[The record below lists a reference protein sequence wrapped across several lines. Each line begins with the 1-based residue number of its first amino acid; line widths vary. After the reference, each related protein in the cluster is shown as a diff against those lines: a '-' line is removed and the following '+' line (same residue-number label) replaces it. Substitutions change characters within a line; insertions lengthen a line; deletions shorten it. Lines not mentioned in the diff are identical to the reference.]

1 MSKMKLKRPKKTPK
15 ECNYNFNGERKSG
28 NTDEECAKLKQQYDK
43 IVEKKKKEMEA
54 LKDNDMEMGTNRTT
68 MRADDFQEKKK
79 KDNAFRD
86 SNNDGNVAS
95 RFFERLKARK
105 KSKRERRN
113 SLNPMD

>member
-1 MSKMKLKRPKKTPK
+1 MSKMKLKRPKKTANDAKCEYRYDGNKHTAENK
-15 ECNYNFNGERKSG
+15 EDC
-28 NTDEECAKLKQQYDK
+28 DKLKA
-43 IVEKKKKEMEA
+43 EMNKY

>member
-54 LKDNDMEMGTNRTT
+54 LKNSMTKPTDSTKTDKPKTT
-68 MRADDFQEKKK
+68 PK

-86 SNNDGNVAS
+86 SKNDGNVAS

-105 KSKRERRN
+105 RSKRERRN

>member
-1 MSKMKLKRPKKTPK
+1 MSKMKLKRPKKTANDTK
-15 ECNYNFNGERKSG
+15 CEYRYDGYKHTADNK
-28 NTDEECAKLKQQYDK
+28 EECAKLKAGYQKY
-43 IVEKKKKEMEA
+43 
-54 LKDNDMEMGTNRTT
+54 LKDNNMDNPKSRLTRNTSTTGGT
-68 MRADDFQEKKK
+68 DFQEKKK

-86 SNNDGNVAS
+86 SKNDGNVAS

>member
-1 MSKMKLKRPKKTPK
+1 MSKMKLKRPKKTANDAK
-15 ECNYNFNGERKSG
+15 CEYRYDGYKHTADNK
-28 NTDEECAKLKQQYDK
+28 EECAKLKAGYQKY
-43 IVEKKKKEMEA
+43 
-54 LKDNDMEMGTNRTT
+54 LKDNNMDNIESRSTRNRTLT
-68 MRADDFQEKKK
+68 RGDDFQEKKK

-86 SNNDGNVAS
+86 SKNDGNVAS

>member
-1 MSKMKLKRPKKTPK
+1 MKLKRPKKTAGGDN
-15 ECNYNFNGERKSG
+15 CQYRYGG
-28 NTDEECAKLKQQYDK
+28 NMYTADNKEECTKLKAGYQKY
-43 IVEKKKKEMEA
+43 
-54 LKDNDMEMGTNRTT
+54 LKDNNLDNIGSRSKRNRTLT
-68 MRADDFQEKKK
+68 RGDDFQEKKK